1 MELIL
6 QQSDDRVAGQ
16 VRANSAD
23 VGVIMDG
30 SVVGNTLRFKVMRA
44 RTPRDS
50 QNSPYVYMGTGEL
63 VMDKG
68 GKSFTGNVL
77 GTATSGGTFIG
88 R

>member
-1 MELIL
+1 
-6 QQSDDRVAGQ
+6 

-30 SVVGNTLRFKVMRA
+30 SIVGNTLRFTVMRA
-44 RTPRDS
+44 HHPGDA

-63 VMDKG
+63 VMGED

-77 GTATSGGTFIG
+77 GTATSGGTLVA